1 MYPGLTD
8 EACEAAM
15 EVLVQD
21 RESDAE
27 MALVAGVHSSAL
39 AEGGRA
45 GRAGE
50 TRTGPGQSPPL
61 LRQTPRA
68 EGERRVGRYW
78 VAIGDATRRRRRP
91 DSAVR
96 RRRRLKTLA
105 SSRFGRD
112 GSGTAGSS
120 SETVTRPADAT
131 GRAPPP
137 LAEDAG
143 KR

>member
-61 LRQTPRA
+61 LRQTPLA
-68 EGERRVGRYW
+68 SGR
-78 VAIGDATRRRRRP
+78 GATRRTLLGRHQRRDQAMP
-91 DSAVR
+91 SAVR